1 MADKKQEW
9 ISAKIAKLI
18 DEGKDQEQA
27 SAIAYSMYEEEHK
40 KRDDGE
46 LIDHID
52 FSDTDLSTKMDST
65 PEGYLKGRAIVTNIG
80 VFTYLN
86 KDGTTRRELRLPE
99 EVFNQDSLD
108 SYVGKPIT
116 NSHPS
121 SKTGLVDKT
130 NYDAFSIGTMMGPVT
145 HDDAHVSAELV
156 FTKEDGIQAIN
167 SGRRGLSVGY
177 QCRLDWTPGTWLGMQ
192 YDCIQRSIRVNHLA
206 IVDKGRAGDA
216 ARLRVDNADSA
227 IQMMV
232 GTDDIKEDSMA
243 DKSFH
248 TINLDNVDYQAE
260 DAVIQ
265 ALQGEKTRADGIQVK
280 LDALTAEKSTVE
292 AERDA
297 LKERADTL
305 EKEMTALKADKSDE
319 EKINARVNA
328 RLALLEVA
336 AKAEVKTDGL
346 DEKAIKLAIIKKD
359 SPDVNLDGKD
369 EAYFN
374 ARFDI
379 AVEAINKKKADR
391 VDASVRTLNTDSAP
405 ASTDLDEAKKRSD
418 ASYGKRKEGGK

>member
-40 KRDDGE
+40 KKDSAD

-52 FSDTDLSTKMDST
+52 FSDSDLSTKLDST

-130 NYDAFSIGTMMGPVT
+130 NYDSFAIGTMMGPVA
-145 HDDAHVSAELV
+145 HDESHVSADLV
-156 FTKEDGIQAIN
+156 FMKEDGIQAIK

-177 QCRLDWTPGTWLGMQ
+177 QCRLDWTPGTYLGMN
-192 YDCIQRSIRVNHLA
+192 YDCIQRDIRVNHLA

-216 ARLRVDNADSA
+216 ARLRIDNADSA
-227 IQMMV
+227 IQMV
-232 GTDDIKEDSMA
+232 GTDDIKEDMMA
-243 DKSFH
+243 EKNFH

-260 DAVIQ
+260 DAVIN
-265 ALQGEKTRADGIQVK
+265 ALKGEKTRADSIQVK

-297 LKERADTL
+297 LKERADAL
-305 EKEMTALKADKSDE
+305 EKEMTALKADKADE
-319 EKINARVNA
+319 VKINERVKA
-328 RLALLEVA
+328 CLSLLEVA

-369 EAYFN
+369 DAYFN

-379 AVEAINKKKADR
+379 AVEAINKKK
-391 VDASVRTLNTDSAP
+391 VDKANASVRTLNTDSAP
-405 ASTDLDEAKKRSD
+405 AVSDLDEAKKRSD